1 MTSADSI
8 LSAATDLF
16 RERGLA
22 FTMQDLADRL
32 HISKKTIY
40 KEYPSKESLLL
51 SLTEY
56 GFNRIQNCKKAI
68 LNSSMSLSEKLGAAL
83 IALPDDYQ
91 TLDFRRLGELG
102 EKYPS
107 VLDSIM
113 RNLKSGWEPI
123 FALLDQGIQTGLF
136 RPVPH
141 LVLQQVVTS
150 SIDAFLDGRSLHQA
164 GLTYQEALESLSI
177 ILMKGICI

>member
-1 MTSADSI
+1 MTSADPI

-16 RERGLA
+16 REKGLT
-22 FTMQDLADRL
+22 FTMQDLADRM

-40 KEYPSKESLLL
+40 KKYRSKESLLL

-56 GFNRIQNCKKAI
+56 GFDRIQNSKQAV
-68 LNSSMSLSEKLGAAL
+68 LNSQMELSEKLGAAL

-107 VLDSIM
+107 VLDSII

-123 FALLDQGIQTGLF
+123 FALLDQGIQSGLF

-141 LVLQQVVTS
+141 LILQQIVTS
-150 SIDAFLDGRSLHQA
+150 SIDAFLDGRSLHLA
-164 GLTYQEALESLSI
+164 GISYQEALESLSV